1 MTHGVVGLC
10 LAPVDIAIS
19 KLAASRGKDLS
30 FVRVMYENSLFDI
43 TELRTLIQTL
53 PEQTRTYIEA
63 LLLGIISR

>member
-19 KLAASRGKDLS
+19 KLAAAREKDLS
-30 FVRVMYENSLFDI
+30 FVKVMYENRLFDI

-53 PEQTRTYIEA
+53 PEPTRVHIEA
-63 LLLGIISR
+63 LLLGIVPQ